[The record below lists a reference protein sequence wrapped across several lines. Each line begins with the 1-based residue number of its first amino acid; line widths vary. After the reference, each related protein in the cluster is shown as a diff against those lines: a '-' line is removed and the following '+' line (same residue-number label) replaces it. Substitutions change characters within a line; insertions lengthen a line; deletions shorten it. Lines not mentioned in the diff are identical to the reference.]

1 MNHHARNS
9 RRPAQRGVPAFI
21 FAVLAGIAV
30 ALPAAGAI
38 APDELVKSTSEDV
51 LTIIRNDPDLGTG
64 NSAALGALVE
74 AKVLH
79 HFAFDRMARLA
90 VGKDWRLA
98 DTAQREVV
106 IDEFRTLLV
115 RTYSVALAQ
124 FHDQTIEY
132 QPLEMRGE
140 GREAVVRTLITQPSG
155 KAIHMDYRMF
165 LPGEE
170 WKVYDIL
177 VDGISL
183 IVNYRSTFNATVAS
197 SGIDGLIQLLRDK
210 NAAAN

>member
-1 MNHHARNS
+1 MNHHIYH
-9 RRPAQRGVPAFI
+9 PQQRTPRSLLALT
-21 FAVLAGIAV
+21 FALLAGLAVESAAMAAV
-30 ALPAAGAI
+30 A
-38 APDELVKSTSEDV
+38 PDQLVKTTSEDV
-51 LTIIRNDPDLGTG
+51 LTLIRNDPELGAG
-64 NSAALGALVE
+64 NSVALGQLVE

-98 DTAQREVV
+98 DATQQETV
-106 IDEFRTLLV
+106 INEFRTLLV

-132 QPLEMRGE
+132 QPLALADGD
-140 GREAVVRTLITQPSG
+140 REAVVQTLITQPSG
-155 KAIHMDYRMF
+155 KAIRMDYRMF

-183 IVNYRSTFNATVAS
+183 IINYRSTFNATVAS

-210 NAAAN
+210 NAEAH